1 MFRLKKLDKSNIVYF
16 RSLPGSALRR
26 RIRGWDES
34 LQHAIYAAFLVLD
47 IFFICTAFTS
57 ATLTMVCLP
66 ILCLLLTSTVFLCAS
81 DTIHIAETGFSF
93 PMSKCLELNLRLSR
107 LWSEVQSANVLSAM
121 GGSDAPIKRH
131 GSSLR
136 LTFKTGGKV
145 DLPLAGFSRE
155 SLATFVSALSE
166 WATDGD
172 IDRHQLEHVPRL
184 WDYEEGEL
192 AGLRQISYTKF
203 WEEELANNYSFTS
216 YVPLQIGQKVNETL
230 VVEKQIA
237 AGGFSAIYLVKNS
250 NGEKFVLKE
259 SVVPASA
266 DEKTREKA
274 KEHFKREAELLIKL
288 SHPLIAKV
296 FDHFV
301 SDGRDYLV
309 LEYIAGP
316 DARELI
322 RGQGPQPVGKVLHW
336 MQQIATVLS
345 YLHAQTPAVVH
356 RDLSPDNIVIDS
368 KNNAVLIDFG
378 AANEFVGEAT
388 GTLVGK
394 QAYMSPEQIKGKVTP
409 QSDIYSLGATI
420 YFLLTGKDPEPLA
433 SCQPSRA
440 GVNVPEKL
448 DLLVSRCTRLDTNER
463 VASADD
469 LAQELNDIAGEL
481 KLLAVSSA
489 SEKS

>member
-1 MFRLKKLDKSNIVYF
+1 M
-16 RSLPGSALRR
+16 
-26 RIRGWDES
+26 
-34 LQHAIYAAFLVLD
+34 VL
-47 IFFICTAFTS
+47 A
-57 ATLTMVCLP
+57 
-66 ILCLLLTSTVFLCAS
+66 AS
-81 DTIHIAETGFSF
+81 DAIHIAEKGFSF
-93 PMSKCLELNLRLSR
+93 PMAKSLALHLRLSR
-107 LWSEVQSANVLSAM
+107 LWSEVQSAKVISAM
-121 GGSDAPIKRH
+121 GASDAPIKKH

-136 LTFKTGGKV
+136 LIFKTGGKV
-145 DLPLAGFSRE
+145 DLPLANFNRE
-155 SLATFVSALSE
+155 SLATFVSALQE

-172 IDRHQLEHVPRL
+172 VDREQLEHVPRL

-216 YVPLQIGQKVNETL
+216 YVPLQIGQKVNESL
-230 VVEKQIA
+230 IVEKQIA
-237 AGGFSAIYLVKNS
+237 AGGFSAIYLVKNAQA
-250 NGEKFVLKE
+250 EKFVLKE

-301 SDGRDYLV
+301 HDGRDYLV
-309 LEYIAGP
+309 LEYIVGP

-322 RGQGPQPVGKVLHW
+322 RSQGPQPVSKVVHW
-336 MQQIATVLS
+336 GQQIASVLS

-356 RDLSPDNIVIDS
+356 RDLSADNIVIDA

-409 QSDIYSLGATI
+409 QSDIYSFGATV

-440 GVNVPEKL
+440 GVVVPEKL
-448 DLLVSRCTRLDTNER
+448 DLLVSRCTKLDTNER
-463 VASADD
+463 IASADD
-469 LAQELNDIAGEL
+469 LVRALNEIADQL
-481 KLLAVSSA
+481 TLVASSSA
-489 SEKS
+489 SEKN